1 MVSIRSQEQKCSE
14 RQEHMVAASF
24 LSGLLYTIAVGL
36 QLEGKLILKII
47 TSYFLSLSLSLSL
60 SLLFC
65 IDAILDEH
73 DSNGEVLLFL
83 LWVQA
88 AVPN

>member
-1 MVSIRSQEQKCSE
+1 
-14 RQEHMVAASF
+14 MVAASF

-47 TSYFLSLSLSLSL
+47 TSYFLSLSL
-60 SLLFC
+60 
-65 IDAILDEH
+65 DAILDEH

-83 LWVQA
+83 L
-88 AVPN
+88 

>member
-1 MVSIRSQEQKCSE
+1 
-14 RQEHMVAASF
+14 MVAASF

-47 TSYFLSLSLSLSL
+47 TSYFLSLSLSL
-60 SLLFC
+60 LFC

-83 LWVQA
+83 LWV
-88 AVPN
+88 

>member
-1 MVSIRSQEQKCSE
+1 MIAWFSISLNLFFRGCFS
-14 RQEHMVAASF
+14 RQ
-24 LSGLLYTIAVGL
+24 GLPEPKL
-36 QLEGKLILKII
+36 QVLK
-47 TSYFLSLSLSLSL
+47 FDRN
-60 SLLFC
+60 LLKS
-65 IDAILDEH
+65 AILDEH

>member
-1 MVSIRSQEQKCSE
+1 
-14 RQEHMVAASF
+14 MVAASF

-47 TSYFLSLSLSLSL
+47 TSYSLSL

-83 LWVQA
+83 LWV
-88 AVPN
+88 

>member
-1 MVSIRSQEQKCSE
+1 
-14 RQEHMVAASF
+14 MVAASF

-60 SLLFC
+60 SFC

-83 LWVQA
+83 LWV
-88 AVPN
+88 